1 MKKAIC
7 SGYYGFDNFGDDAVL
22 KVLVDNFALKYDL
35 TVFSSSPDK
44 TSRLYGVK
52 SVYSFDYFRLF
63 VELLRTDVLISG
75 GGSLL
80 QDATSLKSLIYYSG
94 LIFLAGI
101 LNKEIIIF
109 AQGMG
114 PFNSFFSR
122 LLVKKVLKFAKI
134 ITVRDEASFELLEKW
149 NFSPILVCDPVFN
162 IKTPDV
168 HKNAAL
174 GIQLRNFKGVN
185 DDFLSSLANVINEKF
200 SDKEIIIF
208 SLQDSI
214 DLKIC
219 EHFKT
224 FLNSNATIKHGLSVN
239 EYIAEFSQLEYLI
252 GMRFHAVLVALKA
265 GVKVLPISYDKK
277 VTELAKEI
285 DIPYITLDD
294 YDLLSD
300 RVEQLKL
307 QNVNKNK
314 EVMQSKKLDFKVFE
328 L

>member
-1 MKKAIC
+1 MKKAVC

-22 KVLVDNFALKYDL
+22 KVLVDNFASKYDL
-35 TVFSSSPDK
+35 TVFSANPNK
-44 TSRLYGVK
+44 TSRLYDVK
-52 SVYSFDYFRLF
+52 SVYSFDYFRVF
-63 VELLRTDVLISG
+63 IELLRTDVLISG

-80 QDATSLKSLIYYSG
+80 QDVTSVKSLLYYCG

-101 LNKEIIIF
+101 FGKEIIIF

-114 PFNSFFSR
+114 PFNSLFSK
-122 LLVKKVLKFAKI
+122 LLVKLVLKFAKI
-134 ITVRDEASFELLEKW
+134 ITVRDEDSFQLLEKW

-162 IKTPDV
+162 IKTPEV
-168 HKNAAL
+168 QKNAAV
-174 GIQLRNFKGVN
+174 GIQLRDFKGVN
-185 DDFLSSLANVINEKF
+185 DDFLLSLASVINEKF
-200 SDKEIIIF
+200 SDKEIIVF
-208 SLQDSI
+208 SLQDAK
-214 DLKIC
+214 DLKLC

-239 EYIAEFSQLEYLI
+239 EYISEFSQLEYLI

-277 VTELAKEI
+277 VSELAREI
-285 DIPYITLDD
+285 GIPYILLDE
-294 YDLLSD
+294 YNLLSD
-300 RVEQLKL
+300 MVEQLKY